1 MQICHSDVDTFGKS
15 VGSIR
20 KRPISK
26 RQLLYIVPVLRCAD
40 FVHFT
45 GLTGRLSSCG
55 LFKLELRPTLR
66 QKFMNFWSFLTRPGN
81 KHDAKKINNCPS
93 TPKRSWSKLTILPWF
108 SRCFNFSHDKTPNLM
123 IFSELS
129 FWNEM
134 FLCSIKTEMFTE
146 SQVIPLM

>member
-81 KHDAKKINNCPS
+81 KHDAKKINNCSS

-134 FLCSIKTEMFTE
+134 FLFSIKTEMFTE